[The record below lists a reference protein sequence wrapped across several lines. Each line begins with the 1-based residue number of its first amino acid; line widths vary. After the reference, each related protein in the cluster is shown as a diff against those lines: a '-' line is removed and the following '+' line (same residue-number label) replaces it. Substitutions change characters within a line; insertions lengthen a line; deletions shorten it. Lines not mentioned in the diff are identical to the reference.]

1 MTDERFDRRIATHV
15 DHLLADARLARLDE
29 LDTATLRTLRQ
40 DLEHQEHRVSYA
52 RRILQGRIDL
62 LQAEAEGRAGG
73 ESHDLLERLTAVLAD
88 HGPRRSFDPARSR
101 PPAAVEADD
110 IGDDVE
116 IDGPADLAR
125 LDDDGLR
132 ELADQYADQ
141 EATLSGVRRRLFDAI
156 DALQAEIAARYR
168 DGSASVSELLAG
180 D

>member
-15 DHLLADARLARLDE
+15 DRLLADDRLGRLGE
-29 LDTATLRTLRQ
+29 LDTATLRALRQ
-40 DLEHQEHRVSYA
+40 DLEHEEHRVSYA

-62 LQAEAEGRAGG
+62 LQAEAEERAAGDSSG
-73 ESHDLLERLTAVLAD
+73 LLDRLTTVLAD
-88 HGPRRSFDPARSR
+88 HGSRRSFDPATSR
-101 PPAAVEADD
+101 PPATVEADD

-116 IDGPADLAR
+116 IDGPADLGR

-132 ELADQYADQ
+132 ELADVYADQ
-141 EATLSGVRRRLFDAI
+141 ESTLSGVRRRLFDAI

-168 DGSASVSELLAG
+168 DGSASVRELLAG